1 MPAKHDFSYLSC
13 HLSEWNE
20 SKLSMITKINTI
32 ELSIKSI
39 KTEVFDQSFAKLM
52 VAKQLLL
59 FSYNSNFR
67 NT

>member
-1 MPAKHDFSYLSC
+1 MSNQLYYVEIEKFDIV
-13 HLSEWNE
+13 
-20 SKLSMITKINTI
+20 KLKMLENQLIL
-32 ELSIKSI
+32 ELSVKSI
-39 KTEVFDQSFAKLM
+39 KTGVFDQSFVKLM